1 VGKRPCSVPCP
12 LVIGGSDFL
21 GVHHSPY
28 PSYMPLIR
36 HALSW
41 RASSLSSAASPV
53 APLIT
58 ACTVRL
64 RSRETARP
72 LSSLTDRELSDIGI
86 SRGEIARAA
95 RQGR

>member
-12 LVIGGSDFL
+12 LFIGGLDFL

-41 RASSLSSAASPV
+41 RVSSL
-53 APLIT
+53 
-58 ACTVRL
+58 VRSVYAL
-64 RSRETARP
+64 SGRCVSRM
-72 LSSLTDRELSDIGI
+72 LDL
-86 SRGEIARAA
+86 AA
-95 RQGR
+95 RRGRMAWRKRTWRD